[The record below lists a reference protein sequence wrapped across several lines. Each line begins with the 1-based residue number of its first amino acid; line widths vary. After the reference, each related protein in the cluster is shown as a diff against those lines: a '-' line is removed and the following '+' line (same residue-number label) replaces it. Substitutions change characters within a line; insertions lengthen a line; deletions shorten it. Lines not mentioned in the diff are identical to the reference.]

1 MQARRAKPTTNILL
15 ASLLALAIG
24 GGAAVA
30 EETPSTD
37 SNTTD
42 PAAAPKATSPAAAP
56 KPADPATAPENAPAP
71 APVAAPASSPAAP
84 PDAAPVA
91 SPASSPAAPAAA
103 APAAK
108 GAVQSPGAA
117 LGKPAPDF
125 TLTDTEGVP
134 HHLADYI
141 QEGKTV
147 VLEWFNPDCPFVRK
161 HHQKTDSMKNTYAYC
176 KGKDVVWLAINSGAP
191 GKQGYGLERNR
202 KAIQDYGI
210 QYPLLLDESG
220 VVGKMYGAKT
230 TPDMFVI
237 YKGNLVYEGAIDN
250 NPSPAGDLGDRN
262 YVREAIDA
270 CTAGKSV
277 GTAKTRSYGC
287 SVKYAS

>member
-1 MQARRAKPTTNILL
+1 MQARRANRVANPILAALLTLMIAAAAVLAGKTNTTN
-15 ASLLALAIG
+15 SK
-24 GGAAVA
+24 
-30 EETPSTD
+30 T
-37 SNTTD
+37 
-42 PAAAPKATSPAAAP
+42 
-56 KPADPATAPENAPAP
+56 ADP
-71 APVAAPASSPAAP
+71 PAAP
-84 PDAAPVA
+84 EPAPPAGASDAGTA
-91 SPASSPAAPAAA
+91 AAPAAA
-103 APAAK
+103 TTAAPSPVPGANPATTPVTTPAAAPATKPVAPNSK
-108 GAVQSPGAA
+108 EAPRAA

-125 TLTDTEGVP
+125 TLTDTEGVQ

-176 KGKDVVWLAINSGAP
+176 KDRNVIWLAINSGAP
-191 GKQGYGLERNR
+191 GKQGNGLERNR
-202 KAIQDYGI
+202 KAIRDYGI

-270 CTAGKSV
+270 CTTGKPV
-277 GTAKTRSYGC
+277 GTAMTRSYGC